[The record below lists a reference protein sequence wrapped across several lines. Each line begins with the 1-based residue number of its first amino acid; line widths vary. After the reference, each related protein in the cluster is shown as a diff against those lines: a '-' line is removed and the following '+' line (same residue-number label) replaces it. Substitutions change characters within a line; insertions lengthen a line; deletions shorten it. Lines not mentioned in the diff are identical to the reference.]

1 MKALILSAGYGT
13 RLRPYSDLTP
23 KPMFTLAGQ
32 PLLDLHIRMLE
43 NTNCRAVAVNT
54 HHLNESI
61 EDFIGRQ
68 RYAIPVHLYH
78 EPELLGTGGAIKNLA
93 DFWEDEPFM
102 VINSDIFHEFDLDAI
117 FAFHCSHSHP
127 ATVVLWNDAN
137 FNSVL
142 VDKHDCVKSFRRRHL
157 GRISSGDRYLTFT
170 GIQVL
175 DSEFLGYIPADRPFD
190 SIDAYS
196 EMMAAGHTVKS
207 YRPRQGSWADLGTPG
222 RYRLM
227 ARKMTAAAGFS
238 TAYDDTEAA
247 GIKFERLAG
256 DGSQRHWY
264 RLRSG
269 HRTLIMCDHGLKEH
283 PGVGEVDA
291 FVAIGSH
298 LKQLDLPVP
307 QIHFHDRFAGLV
319 VLDDLGDIN
328 LQTAVLQSDSNTE
341 IQGWYRQIIAD
352 LIEMSAKAIEGFNF
366 DWAYQGGAY
375 DRDLILEKEC
385 RYFVDA
391 FLNGYLDLTLEFEAL
406 RSEFEHLASETLQRA
421 LVGLMHRD
429 LQSRNIM
436 VADNRFY
443 LIDFQAAR
451 AGPLQYDL
459 ASLLLDP
466 YVELPESLQ
475 AELLDYALDLAVN
488 RCDADPD
495 DFRIGY
501 RYCALSRNLQ
511 VLGAFGFLSRVR
523 SKTFFEPYIAPAVR
537 SLARRLARFGG
548 DEFKELRQLVT
559 GQVLPRFGS

>member
-1 MKALILSAGYGT
+1 
-13 RLRPYSDLTP
+13 
-23 KPMFTLAGQ
+23 
-32 PLLDLHIRMLE
+32 
-43 NTNCRAVAVNT
+43 VNT

-127 ATVVLWNDAN
+127 VTVVLWNDEN

-142 VDKHDCVKSFRRRHL
+142 IDQHDRVKSFRRRPFE
-157 GRISSGDRYLTFT
+157 RISSGDRYLTFT

-175 DSEFLGYIPADRPFD
+175 DRQVLDYIPADRPFD

-196 EMMAAGHTVKS
+196 EMMGAGHAVKA

-222 RYRLM
+222 RYREM
-227 ARKMTAAAGFS
+227 ARKKTAMAGFS
-238 TAYDDTEAA
+238 AAYDDMKAA
-247 GIKFERLAG
+247 DIGFERLAG

-269 HRTLIMCDHGLKEH
+269 YRTLIMCDHGLKES
-283 PGVGEVDA
+283 PAVAEVDA

-298 LKQLDLPVP
+298 LKQLGLPVP

-319 VLDDLGDIN
+319 VLEDLGDTS
-328 LQTAVLQSDSNTE
+328 LQAAVLRSGSKTE
-341 IQGWYRQIIAD
+341 IQGWYEQIITN
-352 LIEMSAKAIEGFNF
+352 LVEMSLKGIRGFNP

-391 FLNGYLDLTLEFEAL
+391 FLNGCLNLTMEFEAL
-406 RSEFEHLASETLQRA
+406 RSEFEHLASEALQRA

-451 AGPLQYDL
+451 TGPLQYDL

-475 AELLDYALDLAVN
+475 AELFDHALDLVAN

-523 SKTFFEPYIAPAVR
+523 GKTFFEPYIAPAVR
-537 SLARRLARFGG
+537 SLARRLARFGD
-548 DEFKELRQLVT
+548 DEFKQLRQLVAE
-559 GQVLPRFGS
+559 QVLPRFRIE